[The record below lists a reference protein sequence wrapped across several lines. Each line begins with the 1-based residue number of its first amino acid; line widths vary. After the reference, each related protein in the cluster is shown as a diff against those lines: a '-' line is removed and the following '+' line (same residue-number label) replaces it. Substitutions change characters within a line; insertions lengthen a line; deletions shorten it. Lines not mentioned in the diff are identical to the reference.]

1 LIRNI
6 QVLFNLASSIGFLIG
21 DDHSQSALSCTSAS
35 CAAITRLLLVLVP
48 QFAIP
53 GSRTARNHE
62 RNARMTSPIR
72 SGKTA
77 STAPRAWTHETFE
90 DCSQRTET
98 HIWQQH
104 VEQQLEAHPELKQN
118 ADSDQKLSTAE
129 NVFCEVDD
137 TMMDM
142 AASFNIGLRISCSNL
157 LDKDVFSKSDP

>member
-1 LIRNI
+1 M
-6 QVLFNLASSIGFLIG
+6 IGFLIG
-21 DDHSQSALSCTSAS
+21 DDYLQSALFCTSAS
-35 CAAITRLLLVLVP
+35 CAAITRLLLLLVP

-77 STAPRAWTHETFE
+77 STVPRAWTHETI
-90 DCSQRTET
+90 DDDGSLPTET

-104 VEQQLEAHPELKQN
+104 VEQQFEAHPEQN

-129 NVFCEVDD
+129 NVFCEVEDM
-137 TMMDM
+137 MMDM
-142 AASFNIGLRISCSNL
+142 ATSLNIRLRISCSNL

>member
-1 LIRNI
+1 MIRNI
-6 QVLFNLASSIGFLIG
+6 QVLFNLAISIGFLIG

-62 RNARMTSPIR
+62 RNVRMTSPIR

-90 DCSQRTET
+90 DCSQRTKT
-98 HIWQQH
+98 RIWQQH
-104 VEQQLEAHPELKQN
+104 VEQQLEAHPEQN

-129 NVFCEVDD
+129 NVFCEVDY

-142 AASFNIGLRISCSNL
+142 AALNIRLRISCSNL